1 MYKIYLSLMFSR
13 NVRYNIVSIYNTLIF
28 SFFINL
34 LPHQNFYGSSL
45 HNCWPF
51 TRHGTYTVR
60 SCYNLVRTAKFF
72 QERSKAGGLNSGWV
86 ANEKLWKALWKITA
100 PGKMKIHVW
109 RFVHDCLPSGVQL
122 RKHQVPE
129 TGPCIF
135 CGRMES
141 SAHALL
147 TCQFARV
154 VWREVKQRIHLTLD
168 RKSMVTNRQWLF
180 DFLSRAS
187 ELQTTTLAVSF

>member
-1 MYKIYLSLMFSR
+1 MEDDTNSWNYENVYAFFEPAIAEQIVQIPISR
-13 NVRYNIVSIYNTLIF
+13 RMEEDF
-28 SFFINL
+28 A
-34 LPHQNFYGSSL
+34 
-45 HNCWPF
+45 CWPF
-51 TRHGTYTVR
+51 TRHGTYSVR
-60 SCYNLVRTAKFF
+60 SGYNLARKAKFF
-72 QERSKAGGLNSGWV
+72 QERSKAGGLNLDWV
-86 ANEKLWKALWKITA
+86 ATEKLWKALWKITA

-122 RKHQVPE
+122 RKRQVPE